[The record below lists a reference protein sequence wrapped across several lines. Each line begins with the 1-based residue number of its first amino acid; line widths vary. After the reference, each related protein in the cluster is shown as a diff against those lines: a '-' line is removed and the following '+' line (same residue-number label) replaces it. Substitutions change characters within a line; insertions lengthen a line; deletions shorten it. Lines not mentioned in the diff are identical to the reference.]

1 MKLRIEYIANDIK
14 KLKLKLKSL
23 PSKILFV
30 IYIKISDIK
39 RAFKTLRRFI
49 FFNIY
54 CYCKRYMELNIFVYV
69 LLVFCIPYLL
79 YSNFRIKPRKGFSIL
94 FISIISLVILLNFT
108 LLTFIGTFLL
118 ASSLVVEKKDLH
130 PYIYTASFITFNYE
144 IFNILE
150 LRIIDLTT
158 NYLFPI
164 SLVSCVFSSMMIG
177 HWFLVDPTISKEGM
191 KKIALSG
198 TIKSLILLPLIYL
211 EFIGQNIDMVFKNVI
226 LILFFST
233 SVLSFASFRSLG
245 EKSYTGVMAST
256 GLSYLS
262 LIVSLGGSGGL
273 LLLS

>member
-1 MKLRIEYIANDIK
+1 
-14 KLKLKLKSL
+14 
-23 PSKILFV
+23 
-30 IYIKISDIK
+30 
-39 RAFKTLRRFI
+39 
-49 FFNIY
+49 
-54 CYCKRYMELNIFVYV
+54 MELNIFVYV

-94 FISIISLVILLNFT
+94 FIAIISLVILLNFT
-108 LLTFIGTFLL
+108 LFTFIGTLLL
-118 ASSLVVEKKDLH
+118 ATSLLIKKKNFH
-130 PYIYTASFITFNYE
+130 PFIYTASFITFNYE
-144 IFNILE
+144 IFNILDLRLIE
-150 LRIIDLTT
+150 LTI

-191 KKIALSG
+191 KNIALLG
-198 TIKSLILLPLIYL
+198 TIQSLILMSLIFL
-211 EFIGQNIDMVFKNVI
+211 EFIGQDIDVIFRNVI

-233 SVLSFASFRSLG
+233 SILSFASFRSLG

-262 LIVSLGGSGGL
+262 LIVSLGASGGL